1 MKFTALNLV
10 TFTLSFRQGS
20 EGWEAKVVRDGKAR
34 LVAQHLTSKVVFA
47 ADYFFPNSKPK

>member
-1 MKFTALNLV
+1 MKFAALNLV
-10 TFTLSFRQGS
+10 TFTPSFRQGS
-20 EGWEAKVVRDGKAR
+20 EGCEAKVVRDGKAR